1 MFEVQCERAASAFGA
16 DFCNSKGSR
25 MAISLVFWLL
35 RNFFKLHSWLLRL
48 DIQDDQDRAKIAL
61 MGYKALVK

>member
-16 DFCNSKGSR
+16 DFCNNFSGFL
-25 MAISLVFWLL
+25 APEE
-35 RNFFKLHSWLLRL
+35 FFKLHSWLLRL

>member
-1 MFEVQCERAASAFGA
+1 MREQPQRLELIFAILKVAEWP
-16 DFCNSKGSR
+16 
-25 MAISLVFWLL
+25 ISLVFWLL

-61 MGYKALVK
+61 MGYKALVKVKN